1 MKKTNTFKRFAAIT
15 SASILAACMVA
26 PMAMSS
32 NAAGETYSITINN
45 DKTGHKYEAY
55 QIFVGDLSTEKVEGV
70 DTKILS
76 NIAWGADVSNQATLG
91 DATAASKTL
100 SNGMSGKKIVET
112 LGITLDNTPTATVS
126 TQSEGKYVFTGLAP
140 GYYLIKDQDD
150 SLDGALND
158 AYTSYI
164 IKVVGDA
171 TASPKSEIPSVEK
184 EVYDNDDGA
193 GNTGDN
199 NGWGET
205 ADHAINE
212 SFQFKL
218 TATIPG
224 NANLADYTSYK
235 VVFNDKMSEGVTFE
249 NIASVTVKGHTGDV
263 AYTASEVDSNNAFTV
278 TIDNILAYDND
289 LTNGAEIEVIY
300 NAHLNEK
307 AQVINATTETEI
319 TNKNTV
325 YLQYSNNP
333 NWTSSGDGDEE
344 DLGKTNE
351 DSVYVATYKILNTK
365 VDGASKDGEEYKTK
379 LEGAEFQLL
388 NGSTP
393 IKFIDN
399 GDGTYTVADQ
409 SKNVTPKD
417 DTTAVVKIVDTII
430 SNGSGKFDFIG
441 LDAGTY
447 TLKEITPPT
456 GYNKL
461 DNDLTITLTAVHE
474 EDSNKVGQVELKAAG
489 DLGLENNIENNKGS
503 SLPETGGIGTT
514 LFYLGGGAMVAVAG
528 VYLISKKR
536 MKNAE

>member
-32 NAAGETYSITINN
+32 YAADGDTPTYTITINN
-45 DKTGHKYEAY
+45 EKAGHVYEAY
-55 QIFVGDLSTEKVEGV
+55 QIFAGDLSEEEGK
-70 DTKILS
+70 KILS
-76 NIAWGADVSNQATLG
+76 NIVWGENVTSTKTESAADLA
-91 DATAASKTL
+91 KTL
-100 SNGMSGKKIVET
+100 SEGMSGKAIVEA
-112 LGITLDNTPTATVS
+112 LGITLTGTPATATE
-126 TQSEGKYVFTGLAP
+126 SEGEYVFTGLEP

-150 SLDGALND
+150 SLDGASND

-184 EVYDNDDGA
+184 EVYDNDDGE

-212 SFQFKL
+212 SFKFKL

-224 NANLADYTSYK
+224 DANLADYTSYK
-235 VVFNDKMSEGVTFE
+235 VVFNDTMSEGVTFE
-249 NIASVTVKGHTGDV
+249 SIVSVTVKGYTGDV
-263 AYTASEVDSNNAFTV
+263 VYIPSKVDSNNAFTV
-278 TIDNILAYDND
+278 TIDNILLYDAD
-289 LTNGAEIEVIY
+289 LTDGAEIEVIY
-300 NAHLNEK
+300 NAHLNEE
-307 AQVINATTETEI
+307 AQVIGTTDKTEI

-325 YLQYSNNP
+325 FLQYSNNP
-333 NWTSSGDGDEE
+333 NWTSSGDDDEE

-351 DSVYVATYKILNTK
+351 DSVYVATYQILNTK
-365 VDGASKDGEEYKTK
+365 VDGASKEGEEYKTK
-379 LEGAEFQLL
+379 LEGAVFELWDA
-388 NGSTP
+388 NGKMNLIYDSTLSAYRP
-393 IKFIDN
+393 IKTDADPAETPSEIKSAA
-399 GDGTYTVADQ
+399 DGTFNFV
-409 SKNVTPKD
+409 
-417 DTTAVVKIVDTII
+417 
-430 SNGSGKFDFIG
+430 G

-456 GYNKL
+456 GYNSL
-461 DNDLTITLTAVHE
+461 GEDLKITLVAVHA
-474 EDSNKVGQVELKAAG
+474 EDSNKVGQVELSATG
-489 DLGLENNIENNKGS
+489 DLGLENNIANNKGS

-528 VYLISKKR
+528 IYLISKKR
-536 MKNAE
+536 MNNAE

>member
-45 DKTGHKYEAY
+45 DKTGHTYEAY

-76 NIAWGADVSNQATLG
+76 NIAWGADVSNSASLG
-91 DATAASKTL
+91 DATTVSKTIN
-100 SNGMSGKKIVET
+100 NGMSGKKIVET

-184 EVYDNDDGA
+184 EVYDNDDGE

-235 VVFNDKMSEGVTFE
+235 VVFNDTMSEGVTFE
-249 NIASVTVKGHTGDV
+249 SIDSVTVKGHTGDV
-263 AYTASEVDSNNAFTV
+263 AYTPSAVDSNNAFTV
-278 TIDNILAYDND
+278 TIDNILLYDND

-333 NWTSSGDGDEE
+333 NWTSSGAGGEE
-344 DLGKTNE
+344 DLGTTNE

-379 LEGAEFQLL
+379 LQGAVFELWDA
-388 NGSTP
+388 NGKMDFVFENGAYRP
-393 IKFIDN
+393 IKTGADPAETPSEIKSAA
-399 GDGTYTVADQ
+399 DGTFNFV
-409 SKNVTPKD
+409 
-417 DTTAVVKIVDTII
+417 
-430 SNGSGKFDFIG
+430 G

-461 DNDLTITLTAVHE
+461 DNDLTITLTAVHA
-474 EDSNKVGQVELKAAG
+474 EDSNKVGQVELSASG
-489 DLGLENNIENNKGS
+489 DLGLENNIENNKGT

>member
-45 DKTGHKYEAY
+45 DKTGHTYEAY

-76 NIAWGADVSNQATLG
+76 NIAWGADVSNSASLG

-150 SLDGALND
+150 SLDGKYD

-171 TASPKSEIPSVEK
+171 TASPKSEIPKVDKQVWDE
-184 EVYDNDDGA
+184 DTDDDSGA
-193 GNTGDN
+193 DEN
-199 NGWGET
+199 WGET

-212 SFQFKL
+212 IFDFKL
-218 TATIPG
+218 TATIPA
-224 NANLADYTSYK
+224 NANLADYKSYK
-235 VVFNDKMSEGVTFE
+235 VIFNDTMSSGVSFDSIE
-249 NIASVTVKGHTGDV
+249 SVTVNGVTVPNTG
-263 AYTASEVDSNNAFTV
+263 YNVDGVQKDDAGKTWSLE
-278 TIDNILAYDND
+278 IPDIKQYDSD
-289 LTNGAEIEVIY
+289 LTDADTIIEVIY
-300 NAHLNEK
+300 NAYLNGS
-307 AQVINATTETEI
+307 ADVIDEEGAGQEI

-325 YLQYSNNP
+325 DLEYSNNP
-333 NWTSSGDGDEE
+333 NWTSSGEGDTE
-344 DLGKTNE
+344 DLGQTTP
-351 DSVYVATYKILNTK
+351 DSVYVATYKISNTK
-365 VDGASKDGEEYKTK
+365 VDGADNSKK
-379 LEGAEFQLL
+379 LEGAVFELWDA
-388 NGSTP
+388 NGKMDFVFENGAYRP
-393 IKFIDN
+393 IKTGADPAETPSEIKSAA
-399 GDGTYTVADQ
+399 DGTFNFV
-409 SKNVTPKD
+409 
-417 DTTAVVKIVDTII
+417 
-430 SNGSGKFDFIG
+430 G

-461 DNDLTITLTAVHE
+461 DSNLTIEIKAVHAE
-474 EDSNKVGQVELKAAG
+474 ESDAKALVDLDASGKLSNT
-489 DLGLENNIENNKGS
+489 IENNKGS